1 MSKDYRICRVEDA
14 EPATDLRAVLRN
26 VLGWTPQPQDGCV
39 RYAALLDKRIIGTVT
54 LCKPAGG
61 ARTAELRSLDVDVA
75 HQTLGCREAL
85 LGVAL
90 QCARASEYDSLAI
103 SVPASSGGAV
113 DFYLA
118 NGFQIASSTPGSA
131 SPTLRLSCSLARL
144 KASDEVW
151 YSKHHGAWFAAVAPH

>member
-14 EPATDLRAVLRN
+14 EPATDLRAVLRS

-39 RYAALLDKRIIGTVT
+39 RYAALLDKRIVGTVT

-61 ARTAELRSLDVDVA
+61 DSTAELRSLEVDAA

-90 QCARASEYDSLAI
+90 QCARASEYDSLDI
-103 SVPASSGGAV
+103 SVPATSGGRL

-118 NGFQIASSTPGSA
+118 NGFRITGSTPGTGG
-131 SPTLRLSCSLARL
+131 PDLRLSLSLAGL
-144 KASDEVW
+144 KSSNEVW
-151 YSKHHGAWFAAVAPH
+151 YPKHHGAWFAAVVPH